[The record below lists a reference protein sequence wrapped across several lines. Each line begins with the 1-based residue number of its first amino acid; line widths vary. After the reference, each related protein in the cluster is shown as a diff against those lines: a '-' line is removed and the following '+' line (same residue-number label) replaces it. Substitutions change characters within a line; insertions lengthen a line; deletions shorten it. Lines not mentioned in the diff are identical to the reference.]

1 MGTRFRPDHFFSLVQ
16 LDLRGVDGCDC
27 CESFMLMIKTI
38 RGTCQVLLILFPRRT
53 ALVTLQQR
61 CFLRYLYYATLHQNQ
76 SHDYSVIMTYI
87 YYSYTKSNSSQSCI
101 HVSILSNT
109 NTPGFEFPNSNLEH
123 WYQKAPEDVVLLLR
137 TPQHHTYIF

>member
-1 MGTRFRPDHFFSLVQ
+1 
-16 LDLRGVDGCDC
+16 
-27 CESFMLMIKTI
+27 
-38 RGTCQVLLILFPRRT
+38 
-53 ALVTLQQR
+53 
-61 CFLRYLYYATLHQNQ
+61 
-76 SHDYSVIMTYI
+76 MTYI